1 MDLSCIISSGDLEL
15 YVMGMLPPEEAGKME
30 QLIALFPE
38 LKEEADRISMTLEA
52 TANQS
57 ELAPGASVKAK
68 LFSQINELKEN
79 ENKAVT
85 NINEHTQNQQAKPV
99 THSTGKVV
107 VMKQNNKEW
116 LMAASMTGLVV
127 FMGLAIYLYT
137 RTQQQN
143 NELARMQ
150 NNLDTANYNLQ
161 QLQQENLATGQLLRM
176 MQDENYKPVHLEEV
190 PGKPDAMVHVFWH
203 AQSKE
208 VYLVDVSLPQAPAGK
223 QYQFWAIVDGQ
234 PVNGGMLDNLKQHA
248 QKMATF
254 PKADAFAITL
264 ENEGGS
270 LNPTLD
276 QMYVMG
282 KPS

>member
-15 YVMGMLPPEEAGKME
+15 YVMGMLPPDEAGKME

-38 LKEEADRISMTLEA
+38 LKEEADRISMALEA
-52 TANQS
+52 AANQS
-57 ELAPGASVKAK
+57 GLAPGASVKAK
-68 LFSQINELKEN
+68 LFSQIKELKEN
-79 ENKAVT
+79 EHKDISNT
-85 NINEHTQNQQAKPV
+85 DEHAQELPAKPATV
-99 THSTGKVV
+99 STGKVV
-107 VMKQNNKEW
+107 VMKQDNKRW
-116 LMAASMTGLVV
+116 MMAASMTGLVI

-143 NELARMQ
+143 NEMVRMQ
-150 NNLDTANYNLQ
+150 NNLDSANYNMQ
-161 QLQQENLATGQLLRM
+161 QLQQENLASGQLLRI
-176 MQDENYKPVHLEEV
+176 MQDDNFKPVNLEEV
-190 PGKPDAMVHVFWH
+190 PGKPDATVQVYWNTET
-203 AQSKE
+203 KE
-208 VYLVDVSLPQAPAGK
+208 VYLVDISLPQAPAGK

-234 PVNGGMLDNLKQHA
+234 PVDGGLLDNVKQYA

-270 LNPTLD
+270 PTPTLD